1 MPHACRRD
9 KLDYSSGMKKLCALL
24 LLLALVGGLVGCKS
38 THSGSREF
46 VPGKGWIHTD

>member
-9 KLDYSSGMKKLCALL
+9 KLDYSFPMKKMLWLTLL
-24 LLLALVGGLVGCKS
+24 LVGVMLVGGCKS
-38 THSGSREF
+38 TSSGSREF